1 MHLQGKF
8 KYKFFYIIMKLF
20 GALWSHPMLALRT
33 TTVITYLNNLSCG
46 NLATYT
52 KVRLLILKLV
62 YYVWIVQM
70 SVRAVVVVQQ
80 DLTKEKVLAAF
91 LPFNPMIVMLVRLF
105 GSASLNASIL
115 SSFCLAGQGVIHL
128 DYVFTAL
135 IKVPNLF
142 GLIHFIVIGNGL
154 HFEAFNARR
163 LGGWPKPASTRPF
176 WQLWRLPVDY
186 VFLGSRIWRA
196 TAKTAAAAAPN
207 TLAKNSTPAIAFKTF
222 SQSVSRDNKLFPSTS
237 TSSATSLRFS
247 SLPPLISGSIYL
259 SDSLR
264 ALVYVYSA
272 AWEALTTIGITL
284 ACKCI
289 GKKFERGKKSNT
301 IVINLFHFV
310 FTFKLNAHISAYCR
324 LLLRGHCR
332 QIVQQSVRR
341 STSSKQQ

>member
-1 MHLQGKF
+1 
-8 KYKFFYIIMKLF
+8 MKLF

-33 TTVITYLNNLSCG
+33 TTVITYLNDLSCG

-52 KVRLLILKLV
+52 NVRLLILKLV

-284 ACKCI
+284 ACKCT

-341 STSSKQQ
+341 STSSKRQ